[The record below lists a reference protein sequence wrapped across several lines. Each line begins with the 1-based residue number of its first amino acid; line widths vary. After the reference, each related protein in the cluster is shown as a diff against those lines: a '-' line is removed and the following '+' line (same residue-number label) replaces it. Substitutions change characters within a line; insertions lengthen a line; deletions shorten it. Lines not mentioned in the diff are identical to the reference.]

1 VHFAE
6 EVLVRLLNVEFEVI
20 HEALEDVNEHDQV
33 VTGIHTD
40 FVLLLSILVLE
51 ENPGHFEVILGVVHV
66 ILHHIYLP
74 LSPLTVEL
82 LGIRLPLLVG
92 QLEELEQLENLHAVE
107 FALLHVPLD

>member
-1 VHFAE
+1 
-6 EVLVRLLNVEFEVI
+6 
-20 HEALEDVNEHDQV
+20 
-33 VTGIHTD
+33 
-40 FVLLLSILVLE
+40 
-51 ENPGHFEVILGVVHV
+51 VVHV